1 MALASPRAAGR
12 LRSAVGLP
20 ERDGLLV
27 RGVVAGSPAE
37 RGGLQRGDLLV
48 SADGRPLAAV
58 DDLFDALDAAG
69 EELVFGIVR
78 GSDEREL
85 RVALGSA

>member
-1 MALASPRAAGR
+1 MYKRQ
-12 LRSAVGLP
+12 AVGLP

-37 RGGLQRGDLLV
+37 RAGLQRGDLLV
-48 SADGRPLAAV
+48 SADGRPLATV
-58 DDLFDALDAAG
+58 DDLFDALDSAG
-69 EELVFGIVR
+69 GELAFGVVR

-85 RVALGSA
+85 RVALGPA

>member
-1 MALASPRAAGR
+1 MALAPRRHAR
-12 LRSAVGLP
+12 RMRSAVGLP

-27 RGVVAGSPAE
+27 RGVAAGSPAE
-37 RGGLQRGDLLV
+37 HGGLQRGDLLV
-48 SADGRPLAAV
+48 SADGRPLTAV